1 MKNSKLNGNIIIP
14 IEKNE
19 QFLHTLEKFYN
30 DEELSVD
37 EYNSISDFVEDKQGI
52 NFIYGPTHSGKTEYL
67 NSKLD
72 QLVLDENAKLLI
84 IDTNRIGL
92 YRFNGYKN
100 VTYVMDNY
108 LKQLNSFDGNYIF
121 IDEIFSAFDRGFKKA
136 LMEKVQKEKIYTYVT
151 SQVQYFS
158 KNDLKKVTLIKLK
171 GYKDE

>member
-1 MKNSKLNGNIIIP
+1 MKKSKLNGNIIIP
-14 IEKNE
+14 IEENE
-19 QFLHTLEKFYN
+19 KFLHTLEKFYN

-37 EYNSISDFVEDKQGI
+37 EYSSISDFVEDKEGI
-52 NFIYGPTHSGKTEYL
+52 NFIYGPTYSGKTEYL
-67 NSKLD
+67 KSKLD
-72 QLVLDENAKLLI
+72 QLVLEENAKILI
-84 IDTNRIGL
+84 IDTNRVGL
-92 YRFNGYKN
+92 FRYNGYKN

-121 IDEIFSAFDRGFKKA
+121 IDEIFSVFDRGLKKA